1 MWDERFQQPG
11 YFYGTEPSAFLKRE
25 AQHLR
30 PGRKAL
36 SIADGEGR
44 NSVFMAEKGMEVT
57 AMDGSKVAVEKAKKL
72 AEERGVEVDYRVGDI
87 TSWDW
92 QADAY
97 DVVAGIFFQFLNPE
111 ERKEVF
117 EGLRRSLRKGGV
129 LLLHGY
135 RPDQVDYGTGGPP
148 NRENMY
154 TETLLWEEFASL
166 EVLRLEA
173 YDAEIHEGQGHNGM
187 SALID
192 LVARKI

>member
-1 MWDERFQQPG
+1 MWDERFRQPG
-11 YFYGTEPSAFLKRE
+11 YFYGTEPSEFLKRE
-25 AQHLR
+25 AHHLR

-36 SIADGEGR
+36 AIADGEGR

-57 AMDGSKVAVEKAKKL
+57 AMDDSAVAIEKAKKL
-72 AEERGVEVDYRVGDI
+72 AAERNVEIDFRVGDI
-87 TSWDW
+87 TAWDW
-92 QADAY
+92 EPETY
-97 DVVAGIFFQFLNPE
+97 DVVAGIFFQFLTPD
-111 ERKEVF
+111 ERKDVF
-117 EGLRRSLRKGGV
+117 DGLRRSLRKGGV

-148 NRENMY
+148 YRENMY

-173 YDAEIHEGQGHNGM
+173 YDKVIEEGQGHNGM

>member
-1 MWDERFQQPG
+1 MWDERFRQPG
-11 YFYGTEPSAFLKRE
+11 YFYGTEPSEFLKRE
-25 AQHLR
+25 AHHLR

-36 SIADGEGR
+36 AIADGEGR

-57 AMDGSKVAVEKAKKL
+57 AMDGSAVAIEKAKKL
-72 AEERGVEVDYRVGDI
+72 AAERNVEIDFRVGDI
-87 TSWDW
+87 TAWDW
-92 QADAY
+92 EPETY
-97 DVVAGIFFQFLNPE
+97 DVVAGIFFQFLTPD
-111 ERKEVF
+111 ERKDVF
-117 EGLRRSLRKGGV
+117 DGLRRSLRKGGV

-148 NRENMY
+148 YRENMY

-173 YDAEIHEGQGHNGM
+173 YDKVIEEGQGHNGM